1 MRSDLV
7 VLPEPKIDSDLG
19 LSCGVEPFCVEDFF
33 SQGAVKAFVTH
44 FGRTGQSQRSGAEAK
59 SGFGVDIG
67 AV

>member
-1 MRSDLV
+1 VGS
-7 VLPEPKIDSDLG
+7 
-19 LSCGVEPFCVEDFF
+19 
-33 SQGAVKAFVTH
+33 TH